1 MADVAAY
8 VGLFAAAFLA
18 ATLLPAQSEA
28 LVAGLLLAGYM
39 PWLVLAVASVG
50 NVLGS
55 ALNWSLGRGIER
67 FRDRR
72 WFPANALALERA
84 EGWYRRYGKWSLL
97 LAWVPII
104 GDPLTLIAGVLREPF
119 PIFLL
124 LVTIGKVGRYLV
136 IAAATLGLE

>member
-8 VGLFAAAFLA
+8 AGLFAAAFLA

-119 PIFLL
+119 PVFLL